1 MADTPEA
8 KVKKM
13 VRKVLSEFTEDTTS
27 EPDEWGDTYLVPNLY
42 QFWPV
47 PSGFGASGLDCY
59 VCYYSVSIT
68 IETKAPGKHPTP
80 RQRLTI
86 ASLKAAKG
94 LVFVIE
100 DEDGCEQ
107 LRAALQLIRFSQ
119 HANDSKQ

>member
-8 KVKKM
+8 KVKSM
-13 VRKVLSEFTEDTTS
+13 VRAVLAEFTDTVKWT
-27 EPDEWGDTYLVPNLY
+27 DEWGDTYSVPTLY

-68 IETKAPGKHPTP
+68 IETKAPGKQPTP

-86 ASLKAAKG
+86 ASIKAARG

-100 DEDGCEQ
+100 DENGCEQ
-107 LRAALQLIRFSQ
+107 LRAALQLIRFS
-119 HANDSKQ
+119 HANDSKPKA